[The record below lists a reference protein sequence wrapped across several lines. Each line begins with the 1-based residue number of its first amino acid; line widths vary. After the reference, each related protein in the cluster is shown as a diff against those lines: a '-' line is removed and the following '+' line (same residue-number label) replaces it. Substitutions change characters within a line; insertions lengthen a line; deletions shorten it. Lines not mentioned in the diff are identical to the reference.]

1 MPEIR
6 DKYKEPLEGD
16 PVALSEKVE
25 VRNESVVKNQ
35 EILELEKKLVE
46 KKAELDKEVVPEK
59 VEKPKPEVIKEPEAP
74 KEEPTLSPTAS
85 TSKLSS
91 KIKDQIK
98 RLKELDRESQIK
110 ELCSLS
116 FSEDLDFA
124 VSVAKGLDDAYV
136 LDEFHD
142 ALVDELY
149 DKLVEKGEL
158 KKI

>member
-1 MPEIR
+1 MSEIQ
-6 DKYKEPLEGD
+6 DKYMEPLEGD

-25 VRNESVVKNQ
+25 LRENKPDSREQ
-35 EILELEKKLVE
+35 EILELEKRLAEKKQELSQVIPEKIEKLEIIKEEPKEPEKLVE
-46 KKAELDKEVVPEK
+46 KEVVP
-59 VEKPKPEVIKEPEAP
+59 P
-74 KEEPTLSPTAS
+74 

-91 KIKDQIK
+91 KVKDQIK
-98 RLKELDRESQIK
+98 KLKELDRENQIK
-110 ELCSLS
+110 ELCNLS

-124 VSVAKGLDDAYV
+124 VNVAKGLDDAYV

-149 DKLVEKGEL
+149 DKLVEQGEL